1 MMGLGLVWNVS
12 SLRDLVE
19 SEAFKRFIVVVILL
33 NAVTL
38 GLESFPAIYAAYGP
52 ALKAMDRAFL
62 AVFAAEL
69 ALKLAALRGA
79 FFRSPWNWF
88 DALIVFAS
96 FAPNAGAWSVLRVLR
111 LFRLFSA
118 IAAMRSVV
126 ESLLRA
132 LPGMGAIV
140 AVLGVVF
147 YVAAV
152 AATQVFGRDP
162 ALADVFGS
170 LDRSAYTLFRV
181 MTLDGWTEISDATL
195 ERFPLA
201 MAFFLPFIV
210 LTSFAVLNLFIAVI
224 VEALGEERDART
236 QAEPAARAE
245 DVARLTEEV
254 RALRAAIE
262 ARSGEGR

>member
-1 MMGLGLVWNVS
+1 MIGVS
-12 SLRDLVE
+12 RARALAVVE
-19 SEAFKRFIVVVILL
+19 SQAFKRFIVAAILL
-33 NAVTL
+33 NAITL
-38 GLESFPAIYAAYGP
+38 GLESFPAIYAAHGET
-52 ALKAMDRAFL
+52 LKAVDRLFL
-62 AVFAAEL
+62 GVFVVEL
-69 ALKLAALRGA
+69 ALKMFAQRRD

-88 DALIVFAS
+88 DAAIVAAS
-96 FAPNAGAWSVLRVLR
+96 LVPNAGAWSVLRVLR

-118 IAAMRSVV
+118 IGAMRNVV

-152 AATQVFGRDP
+152 AATQVFGRAP
-162 ALADVFGS
+162 ALAESFGS

-181 MTLDGWTEISDATL
+181 MTLDGWTEVSDATL
-195 ERFPLA
+195 AHFPLA

-224 VEALGEERDART
+224 VEALGEQRETRADAV
-236 QAEPAARAE
+236 PAGMAE
-245 DVARLTEEV
+245 DLARLTTEV
-254 RALRAAIE
+254 RALREALE
-262 ARSGEGR
+262 ARSSG